1 MATYV
6 MSDIHGLQGRF
17 TAMLDHIHLQNDDT
31 LFVLGDVIDRG
42 PDGIALLK
50 QILHH
55 PQMILLMG
63 NHEYMMLEYYEAL
76 GKLRA
81 GRDLFHSM
89 ECIHRWDHNHN
100 KETKSDFAAMPRGEQ
115 RALLDHLRELPLAY
129 CDVKVKDRRFYLV
142 HANWEPRLSKE
153 ILYLKDFVQN
163 GMNPASLLW
172 DRITEG
178 DPLPPQRT
186 LIFGHTITYFYHPSH
201 PYQIWSGD
209 CELSK
214 SKMIAIDCGC
224 AANREDSRLACIR
237 LDDMEVFYV

>member
-17 TAMLDHIHLQNDDT
+17 TAMLDRIHLQEEDT
-31 LFVLGDVIDRG
+31 LFILGDVIDRG
-42 PDGIALLK
+42 SDGIALLK

-63 NHEYMMLEYYEAL
+63 NHEFMMLEYYEAL
-76 GKLRA
+76 AKLRY

-89 ECIHRWDHNHN
+89 ECIYRWDRNHN
-100 KETKSDFAAMPRGEQ
+100 DATKRDFAKLPRGEQ

-129 CDVKVKDRRFYLV
+129 CDVQVKGRHFYLV
-142 HANWEPRLSKE
+142 HANWDSTFQKE
-153 ILYLKDFVQN
+153 VIYLKDFAKVKRD
-163 GMNPASLLW
+163 PSSLLW
-172 DRITEG
+172 DRIGEQ

-186 LIFGHTITYFYHPSH
+186 LIFGHTITFFYHSQQ
-201 PYQIWSGD
+201 PYQIWSND
-209 CELSK
+209 CALSEA
-214 SKMIAIDCGC
+214 KMIAIDCGC
-224 AANREDSRLACIR
+224 AANNEHSRLACLR